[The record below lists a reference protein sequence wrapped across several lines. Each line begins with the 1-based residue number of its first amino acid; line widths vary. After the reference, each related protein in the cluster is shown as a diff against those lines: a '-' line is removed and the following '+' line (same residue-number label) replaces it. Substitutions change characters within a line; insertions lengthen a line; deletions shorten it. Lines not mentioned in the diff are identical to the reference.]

1 MRGTGSLPNLLLK
14 SVERLGF
21 AFRHDLDATI
31 GEISHP
37 TVRTLASG
45 SGARKKPEP
54 DSLNAADDQVVPPK
68 AHEET
73 RRLYPALQSRPHGD
87 RDIIGRAS

>member
-1 MRGTGSLPNLLLK
+1 MRGTRSLPYLLLK

-21 AFRHDLDATI
+21 AFGHNLDATI

-37 TVRTLASG
+37 TVKTLTSS
-45 SGARKKPEP
+45 SGAREKPEP

-73 RRLYPALQSRPHGD
+73 R
-87 RDIIGRAS
+87 

>member
-1 MRGTGSLPNLLLK
+1 MRSTRSLPHLLLK
-14 SVERLGF
+14 SVEGLGF
-21 AFRHDLDATI
+21 AFCHDLDATI

-37 TVRTLASG
+37 PVKALPSS

-73 RRLYPALQSRPHGD
+73 R
-87 RDIIGRAS
+87 